1 MIAAHRRRQQLALL
15 VESLRRLVAILRLD
29 SACRWRT
36 HFEAQLAQAEHLLAD
51 GFEPEQLHALS
62 SSVCHVYGGMG
73 SFSDYFPGYY
83 DPATGRCTLVPG
95 TEDFSAA
102 SGAVYEQ
109 AQELRVVGRR

>member
-1 MIAAHRRRQQLALL
+1 MIAAHLRCQQLARL

-36 HFEAQLAQAEHLLAD
+36 HFEAQLTQAEHLLAN
-51 GFEPEQLHALS
+51 GFEPEELHALS

-73 SFSDYFPGYY
+73 SFGDYFPGCY
-83 DPATGRCTLVPG
+83 DPPIGRCTPVPG
-95 TEDFSAA
+95 TEDFSAT

-109 AQELRVVGRR
+109 AQELRVVGWR